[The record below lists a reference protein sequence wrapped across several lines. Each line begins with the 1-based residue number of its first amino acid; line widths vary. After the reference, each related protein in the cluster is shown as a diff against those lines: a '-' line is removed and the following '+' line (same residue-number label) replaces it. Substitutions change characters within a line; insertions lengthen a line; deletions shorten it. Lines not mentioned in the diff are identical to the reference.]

1 MPARG
6 GAASFRAMSTILEAD
21 ETGALRLPPSVLP
34 HPGPHRRYSVAA
46 EGGQVVV
53 DEVAVETE
61 RPVAVDRAEWLEE
74 LRQRRERNATGK
86 TGTPMQQ
93 IWDELREDR
102 C

>member
-1 MPARG
+1 
-6 GAASFRAMSTILEAD
+6 MSTILEAD

-34 HPGPHRRYSVAA
+34 HPGPHRRYRVAA

>member
-1 MPARG
+1 
-6 GAASFRAMSTILEAD
+6 MSTILEAD

-34 HPGPHRRYSVAA
+34 HPGPHRRYRVAA

-61 RPVAVDRAEWLEE
+61 RPVAGDRAEWLEE

>member
-1 MPARG
+1 MPARS

-34 HPGPHRRYSVAA
+34 HPGPHRRYRLAA

-53 DEVAVETE
+53 NEVAVEAE
-61 RPVAVDRAEWLEE
+61 RPVAGDRAEWLEE
-74 LRQRRERNATGK
+74 LRQRRERSATGK

-102 C
+102 R

>member
-1 MPARG
+1 
-6 GAASFRAMSTILEAD
+6 MSTILEAD

-34 HPGPHRRYSVAA
+34 HPGPHRRSRVAA
-46 EGGQVVV
+46 AGGQVVV

-61 RPVAVDRAEWLEE
+61 RPAAVDRAEWLEE
-74 LRQRRERNATGK
+74 LRQRRERSATGK